1 MKRILFLAVVTVAV
15 FLITPKM
22 YSQTKHLTLRFHVPF
37 SFSVNNETF
46 TPGDYEFKQQS
57 VFLLKVANVKSNDS
71 AYESV
76 YPAQSRK
83 EGNGQ
88 VRLVFHRYGSQYF
101 LVAVSDG
108 SCESTYDFKT
118 STDEKQLAQ
127 TNSRKSMTIV
137 SVDPAGTVLVAGRG
151 QK

>member
-88 VRLVFHRYGSQYF
+88 VRLVFHRYGSQHF
-101 LVAVSDG
+101 LISWLRFPMDRASRPTI
-108 SCESTYDFKT
+108 SRHPQTRSNWHRQILES
-118 STDEKQLAQ
+118 
-127 TNSRKSMTIV
+127 R
-137 SVDPAGTVLVAGRG
+137 
-151 QK
+151 